1 MRPLIVAAV
10 LTLAACTPPQAQ
22 RPDPP
27 PKIVEVPVKVY
38 VPVPDDLT
46 EPCPI
51 AKGKLSE
58 IPKVARARR
67 ASLESCNADKAAIR
81 KIQGTPVPPT
91 EPVP

>member
-1 MRPLIVAAV
+1 MRPLIIAAV
-10 LTLAACTPPQAQ
+10 LILAGCKASQPT

-27 PKIVEVPVKVY
+27 PTIVQVPVKVY

-51 AKGKLSE
+51 AKGTLAE

-67 ASLESCNADKAAIR
+67 QSLESCNADKAAIR
-81 KIQGTPVPPT
+81 KIQGTPVPVEPT
-91 EPVP
+91 P

>member
-1 MRPLIVAAV
+1 MRLLTIAAV
-10 LTLAACTPPQAQ
+10 LILAACTPKQAQ

-27 PKIVEVPVKVY
+27 PKIVEVPVKIY
-38 VPVPDDLT
+38 VPVPADLT

-51 AKGKLSE
+51 AKGTLAE

-67 ASLESCNADKAAIR
+67 QSLESCNADKAAIR
-81 KIQGTPVPPT
+81 KIQGTPVP